1 MTGDA
6 RPRVL
11 IVEDEPDMN
20 NLLADVLRAYHF
32 EPLQA
37 LSGEQGLALLA
48 ERHPDA
54 VLLDVMLPGLSGYEV
69 CKQLK
74 SSRATRPI
82 PVLMLTALDRHLDR
96 QRGFE
101 AGADDYLTKP
111 FTPDGLVEQLQ
122 ACLDRLRVA
131 GNACHNLVRTLELSA
146 SLDNLKTFN
155 ALATCLYCHT
165 DLPAEKIE
173 ALREGL
179 AQVAEA
185 AGRWA
190 AAHGGLSPARLVV
203 DLDAARLR
211 LSFEPATAE
220 GGAFVAEHL
229 DAEAAVP
236 AALVD
241 AGIVDRITPAD
252 GRVVFETAMPPRA

>member
-20 NLLADVLRAYHF
+20 NLLADVLRAYRF

-48 ERHPDA
+48 AGHPDA
-54 VLLDVMLPGLSGYEV
+54 ILLDVMLPGLSGYEV

-111 FTPDGLVEQLQ
+111 FTPDGLVEQLR
-122 ACLDRLRVA
+122 ACLDRLRA
-131 GNACHNLVRTLELSA
+131 AADACDGLVRTLELTA
-146 SLDNLKTFN
+146 SLADLKTFN
-155 ALATCLYCHT
+155 TLATCLYCHT

-179 AQVAEA
+179 VQVAET

-190 AAHGGLSPARLVV
+190 AAHGGPPPVRLVV
-203 DLDAARLR
+203 DLNPERLR
-211 LSFEPATAE
+211 LAFEPATDD
-220 GGAFVAEHL
+220 GGAFLAEHL

-241 AGIVDRITPAD
+241 AGIVDRITPED
-252 GRVVFETAMPPRA
+252 GRVVFETAVPPRA